1 MQVRWK
7 ATDRLP
13 FDDATDKWTNLSETA
28 TNYTATGLT
37 NGTSYTFEVRAVN
50 SAYNG
55 AAASVAA
62 TPELSAPSAPTNLK
76 ATEGDTEVS
85 LSWDLPTDGGVL
97 IKVQVRYQEK
107 DAATWEAWVDLAANA
122 TTYTVTNLENRKTYT
137 FAVRAVNRIGDGEV
151 ATVDARPKLSAPEA
165 PTNLSAEARDTEV
178 SLSWDLPTNSSEINN
193 VQVRWKATD
202 RLPFDDATDKWNN
215 LARTATNYT
224 ATGLTNGTSYT
235 FEVRAVNSA
244 HNGAAASVAATPVEA
259 LPGLPTDLEAVSGDT
274 EVVLLWKLP
283 TNTDKISGVE
293 VRFKE
298 QRVTQWG
305 DWNLLSGTATRF
317 TAMGLTNGT
326 VYEFEVRARNAAG
339 PGPSA
344 KVDGKPELKQPSAPS
359 NLEAEA
365 GNTQVILSWDLPGK
379 GVVDSIDVRYKKKTD
394 QQWSEW
400 KELAGDVKTHTVTG
414 LTNGTTYEFEVR
426 ATNTAGHSDS
436 VQATQIRRRRFRPRP
451 PV

>member
-1 MQVRWK
+1 M
-7 ATDRLP
+7 
-13 FDDATDKWTNLSETA
+13 
-28 TNYTATGLT
+28 
-37 NGTSYTFEVRAVN
+37 
-50 SAYNG
+50 
-55 AAASVAA
+55 
-62 TPELSAPSAPTNLK
+62 
-76 ATEGDTEVS
+76 
-85 LSWDLPTDGGVL
+85 
-97 IKVQVRYQEK
+97 
-107 DAATWEAWVDLAANA
+107 
-122 TTYTVTNLENRKTYT
+122 
-137 FAVRAVNRIGDGEV
+137 
-151 ATVDARPKLSAPEA
+151 
-165 PTNLSAEARDTEV
+165 
-178 SLSWDLPTNSSEINN
+178 SWDLPTNSSEINN

-436 VQATQIRRRRFRPRP
+436 VQATQIPKATVPSAPTGLSATGGDTEVSLSWSNPNDISITKYQVRHKADSSFADGDDLWEDIPGSDLARPVTR
-451 PV
+451 